1 MEQLPIF
8 NIRGEFMAALGRTN
22 RIVLTAP
29 TGSGKSTQAPQF
41 LLDAPAGT
49 LAAGQILVLQPRRLA
64 ARMLAERVA
73 DERAG
78 KLGDEVGFQT
88 RFETAVS
95 AQTRL
100 RFITEGILPR
110 MLLGDPLLRSV
121 AAVVFDEFHERS
133 LATDLSLALIRSLQ
147 ETRRPDL
154 KLVVMSATLDAAR
167 LLEYLGNAPAPP
179 AIGHLAAIS
188 PMTTDAMPGRN
199 PIATPSH
206 RHTAVPV
213 VHLHAEG
220 RRYPV
225 DIRYRQGSGGAAQPW
240 DLAADALGQLL
251 AAGAA
256 GDVLIFMPGSYEI
269 RRTLEACRRH
279 AGAGVTLLPL
289 YGDLPAE
296 QQHQVMRPDP
306 VRRKIIVATNIA
318 ETSLTIPGVRHV
330 IDSGLARIQRF
341 DAARGFNTLF
351 VETISRAAAEQRAGR
366 AGREAPGICLR
377 LWTQLEQN
385 HRPPHQDAEIARVDL
400 AETVLSLSML
410 GFRPHEFPWFE
421 SPPATAVAAATTLL
435 VDLGALEKITNAERR
450 VTNECDLKLDADSA
464 ACAMRNSPFA
474 IPHTVT
480 PTGRR
485 MSQLPAH
492 PRLARLLLEAEN
504 RGCLREA
511 TLLAAILS
519 ERNALLAGKTADAPA
534 EDPYDSDLNRLMTLL
549 HQARAAH
556 YDPAHCTR
564 LGLNATA
571 ARQIFRT
578 QAYFHQVC
586 HRRGMVGEEP
596 AGT

>member
-1 MEQLPIF
+1 MEPLPIF
-8 NIRGEFMAALGRTN
+8 RIRDEFAAALRHTN

-41 LLDAPAGT
+41 LLDAPDGV
-49 LAAGQILVLQPRRLA
+49 LAPGQILVLQPRRLA

-73 DERAG
+73 EERG
-78 KLGDEVGFQT
+78 GRLGDEVGFQT

-95 AQTRL
+95 AGTRL

-110 MLLGDPLLRSV
+110 MLLSDPALRGV

-133 LATDLSLALIRSLQ
+133 LATDLSLALVRALQ

-167 LLEYLGNAPAPP
+167 LMEYLSFAVPPSGGKDAAGAGGNTDEHGRARTNTDTRATPPDGAAAPISNVKVPISPP
-179 AIGHLAAIS
+179 A
-188 PMTTDAMPGRN
+188 
-199 PIATPSH
+199 
-206 RHTAVPV
+206 
-213 VHLHAEG
+213 HLHAEG

-225 DIRYRQGSGGAAQPW
+225 EIRYRKHGPGTAQPW
-240 DLAADALGQLL
+240 DLAADALGELL
-251 AAGAA
+251 AEGAA
-256 GDVLIFMPGSYEI
+256 GDVLLFMPGSYEI
-269 RRTLEACRRH
+269 RRTVEACRRH
-279 AGAGVTLLPL
+279 AGAGVTILPL

-306 VRRKIIVATNIA
+306 ARRKIIVATNIA

-351 VETISRAAAEQRAGR
+351 VEPVSRASADQRAGR
-366 AGREAPGICLR
+366 AGREAPGICIR

-385 HRPPHQDAEIARVDL
+385 HRPAHQDAEIARVDL
-400 AETVLSLSML
+400 AETVLSLRML
-410 GFRPHEFPWFE
+410 GFQPHAFPWFE
-421 SPPATAVAAATTLL
+421 PPPPTAVEAAVTLL
-435 VDLGALEKITNAERR
+435 ADLGALAPERATQNTQHETP
-450 VTNECDLKLDADSA
+450 VA
-464 ACAMRNSPFA
+464 
-474 IPHTVT
+474 VT
-480 PTGRR
+480 PAGRR

-492 PRLARLLLEAEN
+492 PRLARLLLEASE

-519 ERNALLAGKTADAPA
+519 ERNALLAARTEDAPA
-534 EDPYDSDLNRLMTLL
+534 EDPHDSDLNRLMTLL
-549 HQARAAH
+549 HQTRAAH
-556 YDPAHCTR
+556 YDPAFCTR
-564 LGLNATA
+564 LGVNATA

-586 HRRGMVGEEP
+586 HRRGLENADET
-596 AGT
+596 A